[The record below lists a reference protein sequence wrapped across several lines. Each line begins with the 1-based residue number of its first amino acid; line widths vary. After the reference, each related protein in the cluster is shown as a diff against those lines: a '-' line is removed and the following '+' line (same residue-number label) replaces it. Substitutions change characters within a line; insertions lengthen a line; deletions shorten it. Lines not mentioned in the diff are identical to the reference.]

1 MLIIIFYQKNYN
13 YYWRFKWNKNS
24 KILLLIQDNKLT
36 DKVIKIFKY
45 IFNTFSYNGK
55 MDKTQYTQFASLI
68 LNKEINLNS
77 FNVNNYFF
85 YYDIN
90 NDEILS
96 F

>member
-1 MLIIIFYQKNYN
+1 
-13 YYWRFKWNKNS
+13 
-24 KILLLIQDNKLT
+24 
-36 DKVIKIFKY
+36 
-45 IFNTFSYNGK
+45 